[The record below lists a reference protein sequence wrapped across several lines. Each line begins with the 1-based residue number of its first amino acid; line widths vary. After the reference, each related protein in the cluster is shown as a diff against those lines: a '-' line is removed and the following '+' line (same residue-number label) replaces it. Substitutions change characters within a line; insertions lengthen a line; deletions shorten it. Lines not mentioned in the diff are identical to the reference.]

1 MAIQF
6 SLKTM
11 PFTANINT
19 SEEWTQVGY
28 EELAATAEI
37 TAGDYSEIFYAIL
50 AILCGANNSKYSM
63 DELFTEI
70 FSVQSSA
77 TDTDRRLVEGI
88 YGGRIKK
95 KDDQLLLI
103 FGNRQFPVTQ
113 DGETLICGNVSG
125 RVVSTPKQDAAGGQF
140 FVLEWTPKATYED
153 KSFRYTIPVA
163 IAKVDDKFPSMDLD
177 RLEDIADKNNLIDWV
192 EVVGANGSFFKAYQL
207 FAGIGIQSF
216 KVVDVSVTPSNKE
229 GYKDNVLF
237 TLEDGRK
244 VNANSNAQAY
254 FIKLSEADRKAAI
267 PCLWTISKYEEKKC
281 FSSIESL
288 GKKIG
293 STKIPSFA
301 NLIGGSTADFKRLS
315 GAQTRVAVA
324 PVAVIEPSKSANA
337 PNDDDD
343 DDHIPF

>member
-1 MAIQF
+1 MAAIQF

-11 PFTANINT
+11 PFAANLLT
-19 SEEWTQVGY
+19 QDEWTQVGY
-28 EELAATAEI
+28 AELAATAEI
-37 TAGDYSEIFYAIL
+37 TAGDYSSVFYAIL
-50 AILCGANNSKYSM
+50 AILCGANNGKYSM
-63 DELFTEI
+63 DELFTDI

-103 FGNRQFPVTQ
+103 FGNRQFPITQ

-125 RVVSTPKQDAAGGQF
+125 RLTSTPKKDLNDKQYY
-140 FVLEWTPKATYED
+140 VLEWSPKATYED
-153 KSFRYTIPVA
+153 KSFRYIIPVA

-177 RLEDIADKNNLIDWV
+177 RLDDIAEKNNLIDWV
-192 EVVGANGSFFKAYQL
+192 EAVGAGGSFFKAYQL
-207 FAGIGIQSF
+207 FDGVGIQSF

-229 GYKDNVLF
+229 GFKDNVLF

-244 VNANSNAQAY
+244 VNANSNAQTY
-254 FIKLSEADRKAAI
+254 FIELSEADRKAAI
-267 PCLWTISKYEEKKC
+267 PCLWTINKYEEKKC
-281 FSSIESL
+281 SSSIESL

-301 NLIGGSTADFKRLS
+301 NLIGGSTADFEKLA
-315 GAQTRVAVA
+315 AQTRVAVA
-324 PVAVIEPSKSANA
+324 PVAVIEPSKSAE
-337 PNDDDD
+337 PNDVDLQD
-343 DDHIPF
+343 IPF